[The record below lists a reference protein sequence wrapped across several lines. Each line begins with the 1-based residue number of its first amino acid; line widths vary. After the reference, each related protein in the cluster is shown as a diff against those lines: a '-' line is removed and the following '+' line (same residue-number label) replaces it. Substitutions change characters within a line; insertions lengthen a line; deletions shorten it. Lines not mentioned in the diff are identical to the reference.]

1 MDKAEGDMDGESP
14 VLKHPKTPASEH
26 TEHTEHTHN
35 RGTNDDGTARP
46 VPIAEQPSV
55 VDVDLGD
62 SELVLQSSTLTT
74 RVPLLENGEAGTAIE
89 LLQRVEGGGGGGG
102 QTAEQPEK
110 EGLRETFENEEK
122 KGENTKGKGTFL
134 LVVHCNILTHPC
146 LKYHVKF
153 VAWAVMIVKKFVFFG
168 QYWHEWVSPYN
179 AESNFVQSTRMQRFL
194 KTI

>member
-14 VLKHPKTPASEH
+14 VLKHPKTPTS
-26 TEHTEHTHN
+26 EHTEHTHN

-46 VPIAEQPSV
+46 IPIAEQPSV

-62 SELVLQSSTLTT
+62 SELVLQSTLTT

-89 LLQRVEGGGGGGG
+89 LLQRVEAGGGG
-102 QTAEQPEK
+102 QTVEQPEK
-110 EGLRETFENEEK
+110 EGLRETFENEEKEK

-134 LVVHCNILTHPC
+134 LVVHCNSLTHPW

-153 VAWAVMIVKKFVFFG
+153 VAWAVMIVK
-168 QYWHEWVSPYN
+168 
-179 AESNFVQSTRMQRFL
+179 
-194 KTI
+194 